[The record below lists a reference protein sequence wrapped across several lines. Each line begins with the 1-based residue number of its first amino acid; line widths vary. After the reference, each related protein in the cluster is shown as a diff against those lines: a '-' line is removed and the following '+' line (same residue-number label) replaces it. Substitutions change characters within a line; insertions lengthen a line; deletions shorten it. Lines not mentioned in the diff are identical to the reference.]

1 MASASIKNLERLTA
15 KLNKI
20 ANMDLKERVTD
31 ATTLVHGQAVNNA
44 NFKKGYQTGQLRGS
58 IHMKVKKTSDGYQ
71 GIVYTNNDHAMF
83 VEFGT
88 GIRGNGSYK
97 YKIKNVNLRYRE
109 DWAGMKA
116 QPYMYPALKSQEKNV
131 KTILK
136 YGVRKELE
144 KVCKGG

>member
-1 MASASIKNLERLTA
+1 
-15 KLNKI
+15 
-20 ANMDLKERVTD
+20 
-31 ATTLVHGQAVNNA
+31 
-44 NFKKGYQTGQLRGS
+44 
-58 IHMKVKKTSDGYQ
+58 MKVKKTSDGYQ

-109 DWAGMKA
+109 DWTGMKA

-136 YGVRKELE
+136 YGVHKELE